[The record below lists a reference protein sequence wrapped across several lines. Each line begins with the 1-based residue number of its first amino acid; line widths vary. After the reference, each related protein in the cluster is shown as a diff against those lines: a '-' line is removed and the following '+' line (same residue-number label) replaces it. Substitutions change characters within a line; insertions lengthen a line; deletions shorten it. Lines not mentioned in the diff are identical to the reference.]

1 LNQESFIL
9 RITEGP
15 GRGQT
20 FQLTSASITIGR
32 DESADF
38 VIAAPSV
45 SRRQA
50 QVFWRDNRYWIEDL
64 GSANGT
70 YHNGNRLIHD
80 AVALTDRD
88 HIHLGQAV
96 EMVFERISP
105 QQDATRLGPG
115 NIARMAE
122 TMIDAEIPQR
132 LTTPPELIVTI
143 AGNPEQRHSLTA
155 NTITI
160 GRAEDN
166 DIVIQSQI
174 VSRHHARLEH
184 IEDQY
189 RFITLPDATNPV
201 FLDGYQ
207 LTVPQPLKHNNILRI
222 GGHDPGLM
230 VTLEYSSPL
239 EEPATIDARIVKFQD
254 RDSLGLGR
262 DSANE
267 IVLDAPNISR
277 FHAQIE
283 RVGQRY
289 RVRDLRSAN
298 GTFVNNQQ
306 VDEEAWLN
314 PGDSIKIG
322 PYRFILGADQLA
334 QFDDSGGLQVTAFG
348 LQKWV
353 RKDLNILQNIS
364 MIFQPR
370 EFVVVVGQ
378 SGGGKSTLIDAI
390 AGYRPAT
397 NGNVFVNG
405 IDVYKNFNAIRNDIG
420 FVPQRDIIHMELTV
434 YQALDYAARLRM
446 PKDTSK
452 SERHQRIIEVLED
465 LDLAHR
471 KDVQISGL
479 SGGQQKRVS
488 IGVELITKPGLFFLD
503 EPTSGLDPGTETAL
517 MQLMRRLADQGRT
530 IILVTHATKNVML
543 ADKVI
548 FLARGGYLAWF
559 GPPDEALEYFNQHR
573 SERERRSGKMEFDEI
588 YAILD
593 DPNKGSPQ
601 AWGARFEQHSAYQK
615 YIVQPLQ
622 SAQQDAAQRSSPRE
636 VKKEARKSSRQRISS
651 LRQFMIL
658 SSRNIKILVR
668 DRTSLVL
675 MLLAAPLVGA
685 LDLLIAPLMGR
696 APFDYFDGDMSTISV
711 SFFLLVIY
719 ALLVGGLSQMREF
732 VKEADVYKRERLVNL
747 KIFPYVAS
755 KAWVAILLALY
766 QALTYTLIRNIA
778 FEIPGG
784 AQEFLFMY
792 ITLVLAT
799 LAGMMLGLLAS
810 ALAPAS
816 SSAPLI
822 MILLIVPQIV
832 LSGALAP
839 LPNAASAPA
848 STRWSFE
855 ALMAITGGGS
865 DVDADPC
872 WKLEPELR
880 DAMTSDDKENLS
892 CRCMGTNVFIPESCH
907 FPGIGQY
914 YHPAVVAPEPVEPPP
929 LGDPPPEPVM
939 PDPPE
944 APADQ
949 SDQIAV
955 SAYMVALQDYQEEVN
970 LIQDQYKADIEDYQA
985 RGDVYKA
992 EVTAYQTELAEW
1004 GIDRMSAISGAEGLI
1019 ESMYDEFGWTF
1030 VNKENSSYYYQR
1042 ITTTWI
1048 AQSLLILIMFGIT
1061 LFLIKRKDAK

>member
-1 LNQESFIL
+1 
-9 RITEGP
+9 
-15 GRGQT
+15 
-20 FQLTSASITIGR
+20 
-32 DESADF
+32 
-38 VIAAPSV
+38 
-45 SRRQA
+45 
-50 QVFWRDNRYWIEDL
+50 
-64 GSANGT
+64 
-70 YHNGNRLIHD
+70 
-80 AVALTDRD
+80 
-88 HIHLGQAV
+88 
-96 EMVFERISP
+96 
-105 QQDATRLGPG
+105 
-115 NIARMAE
+115 
-122 TMIDAEIPQR
+122 
-132 LTTPPELIVTI
+132 
-143 AGNPEQRHSLTA
+143 
-155 NTITI
+155 
-160 GRAEDN
+160 
-166 DIVIQSQI
+166 
-174 VSRHHARLEH
+174 
-184 IEDQY
+184 
-189 RFITLPDATNPV
+189 
-201 FLDGYQ
+201 
-207 LTVPQPLKHNNILRI
+207 
-222 GGHDPGLM
+222 
-230 VTLEYSSPL
+230 
-239 EEPATIDARIVKFQD
+239 
-254 RDSLGLGR
+254 
-262 DSANE
+262 
-267 IVLDAPNISR
+267 
-277 FHAQIE
+277 
-283 RVGQRY
+283 
-289 RVRDLRSAN
+289 
-298 GTFVNNQQ
+298 
-306 VDEEAWLN
+306 
-314 PGDSIKIG
+314 
-322 PYRFILGADQLA
+322 
-334 QFDDSGGLQVTAFG
+334 
-348 LQKWV
+348 
-353 RKDLNILQNIS
+353 
-364 MIFQPR
+364 
-370 EFVVVVGQ
+370 
-378 SGGGKSTLIDAI
+378 
-390 AGYRPAT
+390 
-397 NGNVFVNG
+397 
-405 IDVYKNFNAIRNDIG
+405 
-420 FVPQRDIIHMELTV
+420 
-434 YQALDYAARLRM
+434 
-446 PKDTSK
+446 
-452 SERHQRIIEVLED
+452 
-465 LDLAHR
+465 
-471 KDVQISGL
+471 
-479 SGGQQKRVS
+479 
-488 IGVELITKPGLFFLD
+488 
-503 EPTSGLDPGTETAL
+503 
-517 MQLMRRLADQGRT
+517 MRRLADQGRT

-548 FLARGGYLAWF
+548 FLARGGYMAWF

-573 SERERRSGKMEFDEI
+573 SDRERRSGRMEFDEI

-601 AWGARFEQHSAYQK
+601 AWGARFEEHSAYQK

-622 SAQQDAAQRSSPRE
+622 AAQQDAVQQPSARE

-696 APFDYFDGDMSTISV
+696 TPFDYFNGDMSTVSV

-755 KAWVAILLALY
+755 KAWVAVLLALY
-766 QALTYTLIRNIA
+766 QGLTYTLIRNIA

-855 ALMAITGGGS
+855 ALMAITGAGS

-872 WKLEPELR
+872 WKFEPELR
-880 DAMTSDDKENLS
+880 DAMTLEDKENFN
-892 CRCMGTNVFIPESCH
+892 CRCMGTNVFDPESCQ
-907 FPGIGQY
+907 FPGIGQF
-914 YHPAVVAPEPVEPPP
+914 YHPAVVAPEPAEPPP

-944 APADQ
+944 PPADQ

-955 SAYMVALQDYQEEVN
+955 SAYLVALQDYQEEAN

-1004 GIDRMSAISGAEGLI
+1004 GIDRMSAISSGEGLI
-1019 ESMYDEFGWTF
+1019 KNMVEEFGWTF
-1030 VNKENSSYYYQR
+1030 VNKEDSSYYYRR
-1042 ITTTWI
+1042 IITTWI

>member
-1 LNQESFIL
+1 
-9 RITEGP
+9 
-15 GRGQT
+15 
-20 FQLTSASITIGR
+20 
-32 DESADF
+32 
-38 VIAAPSV
+38 
-45 SRRQA
+45 
-50 QVFWRDNRYWIEDL
+50 
-64 GSANGT
+64 
-70 YHNGNRLIHD
+70 
-80 AVALTDRD
+80 
-88 HIHLGQAV
+88 
-96 EMVFERISP
+96 
-105 QQDATRLGPG
+105 
-115 NIARMAE
+115 
-122 TMIDAEIPQR
+122 
-132 LTTPPELIVTI
+132 
-143 AGNPEQRHSLTA
+143 
-155 NTITI
+155 
-160 GRAEDN
+160 
-166 DIVIQSQI
+166 
-174 VSRHHARLEH
+174 
-184 IEDQY
+184 
-189 RFITLPDATNPV
+189 
-201 FLDGYQ
+201 
-207 LTVPQPLKHNNILRI
+207 
-222 GGHDPGLM
+222 
-230 VTLEYSSPL
+230 
-239 EEPATIDARIVKFQD
+239 
-254 RDSLGLGR
+254 
-262 DSANE
+262 
-267 IVLDAPNISR
+267 
-277 FHAQIE
+277 
-283 RVGQRY
+283 
-289 RVRDLRSAN
+289 
-298 GTFVNNQQ
+298 
-306 VDEEAWLN
+306 
-314 PGDSIKIG
+314 
-322 PYRFILGADQLA
+322 
-334 QFDDSGGLQVTAFG
+334 
-348 LQKWV
+348 
-353 RKDLNILQNIS
+353 
-364 MIFQPR
+364 
-370 EFVVVVGQ
+370 
-378 SGGGKSTLIDAI
+378 
-390 AGYRPAT
+390 
-397 NGNVFVNG
+397 
-405 IDVYKNFNAIRNDIG
+405 
-420 FVPQRDIIHMELTV
+420 MELTV

-446 PKDTSK
+446 PKDTNK
-452 SERHQRIIEVLED
+452 AERHKRIMEVLDD

-471 KDVQISGL
+471 KEVQISGL

-488 IGVELITKPGLFFLD
+488 IGVELLTKPGLFFLD

-622 SAQQDAAQRSSPRE
+622 GAQQDAAQQPSPRE
-636 VKKEARKSSRQRISS
+636 VKKETRKSSRQRISS

-696 APFDYFDGDMSTISV
+696 APFDYFDGDMSTVSV

-755 KAWVAILLALY
+755 KAWVAVLLALY

-872 WKLEPELR
+872 WKLETELR
-880 DAMTSDDKENLS
+880 EAMTVDDKDNLN
-892 CRCMGTNVFIPESCH
+892 CRCMGTNVFNPESCH

-914 YHPAVVAPEPVEPPP
+914 YDPAVVAPEPVEPPP
-929 LGDPPPEPVM
+929 LGDPPSEPIMPDAPEP
-939 PDPPE
+939 
-944 APADQ
+944 PADQ

-970 LIQDQYKADIEDYQA
+970 VIQDQYKAEIEDYQA
-985 RGDVYKA
+985 KGDIYKA

-1004 GIDRMSAISGAEGLI
+1004 GIDRMSAINSAEGLI
-1019 ESMYDEFGWTF
+1019 ESMNEEFGWTF
-1030 VNKENSSYYYQR
+1030 VNKDDSSYYYRR
-1042 ITTTWI
+1042 IATTWI